1 VWVEKSVFTAARALR
16 VCVLGSSN
24 LQDLRTAL
32 GAWATHL
39 MEGSEI
45 TSGGATPGLRNVC
58 EQDPGRLHELA
69 KEIKTLWDEKEA
81 RLKGIPT
88 KRSRR
93 QLGLSR
99 DTFDFPN
106 QAPSFV
112 LRNDGLNSGL
122 SGSVSNSVDLEDR
135 E

>member
-1 VWVEKSVFTAARALR
+1 
-16 VCVLGSSN
+16 
-24 LQDLRTAL
+24 
-32 GAWATHL
+32 

-45 TSGGATPGLRNVC
+45 TSGGATPGLRNVRV
-58 EQDPGRLHELA
+58 QDPGRLHELA
-69 KEIKTLWDEKEA
+69 KEIKPLWDEKKA

-88 KRSRR
+88 NIPTKKSRR

>member
-16 VCVLGSSN
+16 VCMPGSSN
-24 LQDLRTAL
+24 LQDLNAL
-32 GAWATHL
+32 GAGATHW

-69 KEIKTLWDEKEA
+69 KQIKPLWDEKEA
-81 RLKGIPT
+81 RLKGIPAE
-88 KRSRR
+88 KSRR
-93 QLGLSR
+93 QLGLSC